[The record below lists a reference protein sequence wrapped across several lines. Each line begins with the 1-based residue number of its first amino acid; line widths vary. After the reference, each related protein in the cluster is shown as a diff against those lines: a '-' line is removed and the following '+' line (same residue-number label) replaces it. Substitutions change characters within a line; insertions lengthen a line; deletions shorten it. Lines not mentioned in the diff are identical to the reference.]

1 MNSDP
6 VQLEREKCVKRCIPE
21 LFSGKYQSVLYVG
34 ANQKRQHFLK
44 NFEESNYKRIVI
56 LEAFKENFKFLKSKF
71 ETKQPDSYQ
80 VLWGKVQ
87 EIEKLLLKPFDV
99 IFFWHGPEHL
109 PEEQIESTLKK
120 LESISNYLIVLGMP
134 FGKYVQGPEY
144 GNPFEL
150 HRSYIYPSFLQKLGY
165 LTETLGNK
173 DEKGS
178 NITAWKYVKKKL
190 N

>member
-80 VLWGKVQ
+80 VLWGK
-87 EIEKLLLKPFDV
+87 
-99 IFFWHGPEHL
+99 
-109 PEEQIESTLKK
+109 
-120 LESISNYLIVLGMP
+120 NY
-134 FGKYVQGPEY
+134 Y
-144 GNPFEL
+144 
-150 HRSYIYPSFLQKLGY
+150 
-165 LTETLGNK
+165 
-173 DEKGS
+173 
-178 NITAWKYVKKKL
+178 
-190 N
+190 